1 MAKWLEAL
9 EKTIGG
15 GPGGPKRVKTM
26 RMLLLIGAVGILL
39 MLLNAYLPFQKV
51 ETLSPGLSGQDD
63 SNVTEDVFK
72 SDANASS
79 SFEAIERPLES
90 RLKELLEKMV
100 GVGKVEVMVTVD
112 STEEKVVERHQHST
126 ESVTDENDR
135 NGGKRHVTSVT
146 KDGQVVL
153 YQSSSGQ
160 QPIIVKVINPRIRGV
175 LIVAEGAEDA
185 AVRKLI
191 TQAVEKGLNVP
202 ATRISVV
209 PSKQ

>member
-1 MAKWLEAL
+1 MEAF
-9 EKTIGG
+9 EKTVGG

-26 RMLLLIGAVGILL
+26 RVLLLIGAVGILL

-51 ETLSPGLSGQDD
+51 ETLSPEQVNADL
-63 SNVTEDVFK
+63 TEEVFK
-72 SDANASS
+72 GDVNTAS

-126 ESVTDENDR
+126 ESVTDEIDR
-135 NGGKRHVTSVT
+135 NGGKRNVTSVT

-153 YQSSSGQ
+153 YQASGGQ
-160 QPIIVKVINPRIRGV
+160 QPIVVKVINPRIRGV

-191 TQAVEKGLNVP
+191 VQAVEKGLNVP
-202 ATRISVV
+202 TTRISVV